1 LSGGGSLRRCVCFC
15 YLFASVLIVRI
26 GGVIWC
32 GDARDRAGCSLCF
45 LHVSLDSVCPWMVK
59 MIVDESFVCGG
70 M

>member
-1 LSGGGSLRRCVCFC
+1 VV
-15 YLFASVLIVRI
+15 Y
-26 GGVIWC
+26 
-32 GDARDRAGCSLCF
+32 ARDRAGCSLCF